1 MHVGEAGIASCFP
14 APANGQCTADDMA
27 AEGDDDDD
35 TDASLTCRLCIR
47 LGVMG
52 IEAPTDAQ
60 AMAATTACMPAE
72 EEPAKA
78 SGATELAASLLLV
91 AVPAIV
97 AQL

>member
-1 MHVGEAGIASCFP
+1 MASCFP

-27 AEGDDDDD
+27 AEGDEDDD
-35 TDASLTCRLCIR
+35 TNASDTCTLCLG

-60 AMAATTACMPAE
+60 ELAAMTACMPA

-91 AVPAIV
+91 AAPAIA